1 MSITSDTLEGRKS
14 IETEAKLGRT
24 IRAEHKVS
32 ENQKPLEEKRTRATN
47 ILKFL
52 RRAPMKKAKATMTE
66 SGVADS
72 MNSNESRFCS
82 AQQPDNCKKGD
93 NIKIYC
99 LKDKRWK
106 RIRLTNNRMRRYN
119 KIGKWHNYWAVNPLP
134 GEKQLGSVDPTSGT
148 RWVIYN
154 PEVTLGN

>member
-1 MSITSDTLEGRKS
+1 
-14 IETEAKLGRT
+14 
-24 IRAEHKVS
+24 
-32 ENQKPLEEKRTRATN
+32 
-47 ILKFL
+47 
-52 RRAPMKKAKATMTE
+52 
-66 SGVADS
+66 

-82 AQQPDNCKKGD
+82 TQQPDNCKKGD

-134 GEKQLGSVDPTSGT
+134 GEKQLGSVDLTPGT
-148 RWVIYN
+148 RWVKYN
-154 PEVTLGN
+154 PEVTLGNTNPFEDEDYTEADEHDTTTSG